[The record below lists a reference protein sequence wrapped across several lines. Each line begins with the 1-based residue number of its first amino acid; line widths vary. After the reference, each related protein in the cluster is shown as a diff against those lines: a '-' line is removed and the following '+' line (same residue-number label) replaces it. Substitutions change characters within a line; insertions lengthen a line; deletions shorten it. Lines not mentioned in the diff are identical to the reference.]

1 MIISYTVPEIW
12 CVTHI
17 IVIYHFGLFLPFYPP
32 PPPEKSK
39 FQKNEKMS
47 GDNIILHLRT
57 KNYD

>member
-1 MIISYTVPEIW
+1 MVCDEYNCYFSFWAI
-12 CVTHI
+12 
-17 IVIYHFGLFLPFYPP
+17 FALLPS